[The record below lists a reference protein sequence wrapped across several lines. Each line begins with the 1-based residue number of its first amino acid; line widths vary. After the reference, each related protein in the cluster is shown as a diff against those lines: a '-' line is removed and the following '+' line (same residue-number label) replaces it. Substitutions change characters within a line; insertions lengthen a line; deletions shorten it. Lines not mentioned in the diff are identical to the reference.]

1 MDRSQQMP
9 LHVKMFGRYR
19 DFVTDG
25 HVTLEMPCGA
35 TVADLVSR
43 LHESIPHTLPERP
56 AIVVNHRQARDDQ
69 ILVAT
74 DEVALIPPVAGG

>member
-1 MDRSQQMP
+1 MDRSRQMP
-9 LHVKMFGRYR
+9 LHVRMFGRYR

-69 ILVAT
+69 ILAPT